1 LRDSFINSLLEQAKK
16 DPNIYLITGD
26 LGFGVLEKFQE
37 ALPNQFINSGVNE
50 QSMMGLAAG
59 LASTGKKVFVY
70 SIGNFP
76 TLRCLEQI
84 RNDICYMNN
93 PVTIV
98 SVGGGY
104 SYGNQGY
111 THHAIEDVAVM
122 RALPN
127 MEVII
132 PSDEA
137 ETRAITKL
145 IVDLNRP
152 SYLRLSKKV
161 GDDLSEIE
169 MGIEFGKVREI
180 RHGLDGTI
188 LFTGSLAEL
197 CMETA
202 VALEEDGFKVSVASM
217 PFISSIDLQY
227 LKNASNK
234 GPLIH
239 VEEHSFRG
247 GSGSALLEKII
258 ENDLNIRVNLVAA
271 KQDNLANIGAQAYL
285 REINGINKSEII
297 SKFKALLKF

>member
-1 LRDSFINSLLEQAKK
+1 MRDSFIYSLLEHAKK
-16 DPNIYLITGD
+16 DPDIFLITGD

-37 ALPNQFINSGVNE
+37 SLPNQFINSGVNE

-93 PVTIV
+93 PVKIV

-111 THHAIEDVAVM
+111 THHALEDVAVM

-127 MEVII
+127 MEVIV
-132 PSDEA
+132 PSDET

-145 IVDLNRP
+145 ILELNRP
-152 SYLRLSKKV
+152 SYLRLSKKI
-161 GDDLSEIE
+161 GDDLPETGVGCE
-169 MGIEFGKVREI
+169 VGKIREI
-180 RHGLDGTI
+180 KNGPDGTI
-188 LFTGSLAEL
+188 LFTGPLAEL
-197 CMETA
+197 C
-202 VALEEDGFKVSVASM
+202 LEAANGLEADELKVSVASM
-217 PFISSIDLQY
+217 PFVSSIDLQY
-227 LKNASNK
+227 LNKASNK

-247 GSGSALLEKII
+247 GSGSALLEKIS
-258 ENDLNIRVNLVAA
+258 ENDLKLRVKLVAA
-271 KQDNLANIGAQAYL
+271 KQVNLANIGTHTYL

-297 SKFKALLKF
+297 SKFKSLQGV

>member
-16 DPNIYLITGD
+16 DPNIFLITGD

-111 THHAIEDVAVM
+111 THHALEDVAVM

-169 MGIEFGKVREI
+169 IDLEFGKIREI
-180 RHGLDGTI
+180 KHGPDGTI

-197 CMETA
+197 CMESA
-202 VALEEDGFKVSVASM
+202 VGLEADGLKVSVASM

-234 GPLIH
+234 GPLIY
-239 VEEHSFRG
+239 VEEHSYRG

-258 ENDLNIRVNLVAA
+258 ENDLNIRVKLVAA
-271 KQDNLANIGAQAYL
+271 NQVNLANIGTQAYL

-297 SKFKALLKF
+297 SKYKSLLKF

>member
-1 LRDSFINSLLEQAKK
+1 MRDSFINSLLEQAKK
-16 DPNIYLITGD
+16 DPNIFLITGD

>member
-1 LRDSFINSLLEQAKK
+1 MRDSFINSLLEQAKS
-16 DPNIYLITGD
+16 DPNIFLITGD

-37 ALPNQFINSGVNE
+37 TLPGQFINSGVNE

-98 SVGGGY
+98 AVGGGY

-111 THHAIEDVAVM
+111 THHALEDIAVM

-127 MEVII
+127 MEVIV
-132 PSDEA
+132 PSNDS
-137 ETRAITKL
+137 ETRAITKI
-145 IVDLNRP
+145 IVGLNRP
-152 SYLRLSKKV
+152 SYLRLSKQINSAYFE
-161 GDDLSEIE
+161 DSE
-169 MGIEFGKVREI
+169 GIEFGKIREI
-180 RHGLDGTI
+180 KQGQDGTI
-188 LFTGSLAEL
+188 LFTGPLTEL
-197 CMETA
+197 C
-202 VALEEDGFKVSVASM
+202 LEAAGRLEADGIKVSVASM
-217 PFISSIDLQY
+217 PFISSVDLQY
-227 LKNASNK
+227 IKNAGNK

-239 VEEHSFRG
+239 VEEHSYRG

-258 ENDLNIRVNLVAA
+258 ENELSIKVKLVAS
-271 KQDNLANIGAQAYL
+271 KQVNLANIGTQAYL
-285 REINGINKSEII
+285 RELNGINESEIV
-297 SKFKALLKF
+297 SKFQSLKGI

>member
-1 LRDSFINSLLEQAKK
+1 MRDSFISSLLEQAKK
-16 DPNIYLITGD
+16 DPNIFLITGD

-37 ALPNQFINSGVNE
+37 TLPNQFINSGVNE

-93 PVTIV
+93 PVAIV
-98 SVGGGY
+98 AVGGGY

-111 THHAIEDVAVM
+111 THHALEDVAVM
-122 RALPN
+122 RAMPN

-132 PSDEA
+132 PSDET
-137 ETRAITKL
+137 ETYAITKL

-161 GDDLSEIE
+161 NNDFSENKIE
-169 MGIEFGKVREI
+169 IDFGKIREI
-180 RHGLDGTI
+180 KHGQDGTI
-188 LFTGSLAEL
+188 LFTGSLADLCLGAAIEL
-197 CMETA
+197 ET
-202 VALEEDGFKVSVASM
+202 DGLKVSVASM
-217 PFISSIDLQY
+217 PFVSSIDLHY
-227 LKNASNK
+227 LKNAGNK

-239 VEEHSFRG
+239 VEEHSYRG
-247 GSGSALLEKII
+247 GSGSALLEKIN
-258 ENDLNIRVNLVAA
+258 ENNININVKLIAANQENLS
-271 KQDNLANIGAQAYL
+271 NIGTQDYL
-285 REINGINKSEII
+285 RKLNGISESEII
-297 SKFKALLKF
+297 SKFKSLKEV

>member
-1 LRDSFINSLLEQAKK
+1 MRDSFINSLLEQAKS
-16 DPNIYLITGD
+16 DPNIFLITGD

-37 ALPNQFINSGVNE
+37 TLPDQLINSGVNE

-84 RNDICYMNN
+84 RNDVCYMNN

-98 SVGGGY
+98 AVGGGY

-111 THHAIEDVAVM
+111 THHALEDVAVM

-127 MEVII
+127 MEVIV
-132 PSDEA
+132 PSNDS

-145 IVDLNRP
+145 IVGLNRP
-152 SYLRLSKKV
+152 SYLRLSKQINSAFLE
-161 GDDLSEIE
+161 DSE
-169 MGIEFGKVREI
+169 GIEFGKIREI
-180 RHGLDGTI
+180 KQGQDGTI
-188 LFTGSLAEL
+188 LFTGPLAEL
-197 CMETA
+197 CLEAA
-202 VALEEDGFKVSVASM
+202 VRLEADGIKVSVASM

-227 LKNASNK
+227 LKNAGNK

-239 VEEHSFRG
+239 VEEHSYRG

-258 ENDLNIRVNLVAA
+258 ENELNIKVKLVAS
-271 KQDNLANIGAQAYL
+271 KQVNLANIGTQAYL
-285 REINGINKSEII
+285 RELNGINESEIN
-297 SKFKALLKF
+297 SKFKSLL